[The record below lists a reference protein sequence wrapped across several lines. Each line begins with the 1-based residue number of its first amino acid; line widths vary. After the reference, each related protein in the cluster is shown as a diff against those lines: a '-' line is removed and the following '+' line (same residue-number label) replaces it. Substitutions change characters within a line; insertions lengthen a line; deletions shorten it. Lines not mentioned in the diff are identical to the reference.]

1 MSISPSVRHLFTTL
15 EINKTNCQILGK
27 VYVNLRSIFSFV
39 ILPEVSVDL
48 EVVMAEDGQS
58 LIIIEQF
65 ENHEIR
71 KIWFK
76 DEWWY
81 SLVDVISVF
90 SGTDRARKY
99 WSDLKKKIQV
109 EEGYS
114 ELSEKIGQLKRYS
127 DP

>member
-1 MSISPSVRHLFTTL
+1 
-15 EINKTNCQILGK
+15 
-27 VYVNLRSIFSFV
+27 
-39 ILPEVSVDL
+39 
-48 EVVMAEDGQS
+48 MAEDGQS